1 MNGEEQLILDLKQTA
16 DRIYGIPGYPV
27 SGLVAGTGAEPVIN
41 EKVALE
47 YALGDSLCGR
57 RAAVIVKHVG
67 VNALADPLVNATS
80 QGLIGGVVIIA
91 GDDPLVTSSTVI
103 ENSASYGPVAGVPII
118 TCRTGVYDAVK
129 EAFLASEQFSRVALL
144 TIQPHD
150 LTREVSDSHRVK
162 SPETGTKSG
171 ENRSMGRLADPDWT
185 MYGRAAAAS
194 EYYDAI
200 ASLGMMPKGC
210 RYPVPKPGGRRS
222 KKERG
227 YSLTI
232 CADCPYK
239 PLFSI
244 LQERGER
251 VICDTGCSILAM
263 NEPYRFG
270 YASYGMGSAVAV
282 AATST
287 GIALIGD
294 YGMLHSGLPAL
305 IDVYEKKLPLLC
317 IIMQNSC
324 MGMTGGQPVVNL
336 FPYIGF
342 AEPDVVSAGDVTTL
356 KKRLSNQKRPYTIV
370 VSGQCPQEIHHETF
384 TC

>member
-1 MNGEEQLILDLKQTA
+1 MNGEERLILDLKQNA
-16 DRIYGIPGYPV
+16 DRMYGIPGYPV
-27 SGLVAGTGAEPVIN
+27 SGLVAGTGAQSVIN

-47 YALGDSLCGR
+47 YALGDSLHGR

-67 VNALADPLVNATS
+67 VNTLADPLVNATS
-80 QGLIGGVVIIA
+80 QGLIGGVIIIA

-103 ENSASYGPVAGVPII
+103 EYSASFGPVAGVPVI
-118 TCRTGVYDAVK
+118 TCRTNGSDAVK

-150 LTREVSDSHRVK
+150 LTREVSDPHRSGSPDTGNK
-162 SPETGTKSG
+162 SEEK
-171 ENRSMGRLADPDWT
+171 RSAGRLADPDGT
-185 MYGRAAAAS
+185 MYGRAVAAS

-200 ASLGMMPKGC
+200 SSRGMIPEGC
-210 RYPVPKPGGRRS
+210 RYPVPEPGGRRS

-227 YSLTI
+227 YSLTL
-232 CADCPYK
+232 CADCPYQ
-239 PLFSI
+239 PLFCI

-294 YGMLHSGLPAL
+294 YGMLHSGLSAL

-317 IIMQNSC
+317 IIMQNNC

-336 FPYIGF
+336 LPYIGF
-342 AEPDVVSAGDVTTL
+342 AEPVVVSAGDATAL
-356 KKRLSNQKRPYTIV
+356 KKALSNQKRPCTVV